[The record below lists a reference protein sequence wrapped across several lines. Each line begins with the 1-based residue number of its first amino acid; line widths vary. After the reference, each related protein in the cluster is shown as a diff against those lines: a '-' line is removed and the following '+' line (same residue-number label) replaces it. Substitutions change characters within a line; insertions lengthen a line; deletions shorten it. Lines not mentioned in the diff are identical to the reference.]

1 MPKSWRRTLCC
12 LTGAVLCLSLTAQA
26 AEPTQDTQVPEEET
40 AQMETPTQ
48 EPQTAPEEGDQTGD
62 TQTVPEEDEAPVA
75 YGDVSEGDWFYP
87 ALNWCEQAGLLR
99 DIPLLG
105 VFGSEQTVTR
115 AMFTTMLAR
124 LLEPNLAWEEAPVYT
139 DVQPGS
145 YYYQAVSWA
154 GAQHLVSGY
163 GDGSFHPGELLTRQ
177 QMAVLLASAARYL
190 GYDATPTTS
199 VPFAACPDARLVG
212 SWARKDVKWCLQEGI
227 LTGTADGR
235 ISPQTHLTRGQTV
248 QVLQRFGQWLA
259 SPDAGPKVSTV
270 PLSAVVENTAIHAA
284 VQAKVNQIA
293 AKYGADGLSVAY
305 VRDGQVV
312 DTYAYGAAVKGVRGM
327 TANTKLRVASI
338 SKVMVGLAAQLAA
351 RDGTFDLDGDIGDY
365 LGVNIRTH
373 RAGDVVTPRS
383 ILSHTSSLT
392 VAPEGTPC
400 DLASVRQRLASSIAT
415 RNVISGNLGN
425 WAYNN
430 YAFSVL
436 GLAVERA
443 EGRTLD
449 EILYESLYGPLH
461 IDAAFYT
468 GDINGTSSLA
478 EIYRSNGAVGLSLAS
493 QVQRKSDGLPGTD
506 GITFAGGLTISAYD
520 LGKIVALLANDGVYD
535 GVQYI
540 PPEVV
545 SALESHQNGMIAGGF
560 YQGQPLRYRNWA
572 YGQSQLYYHTGSAYG
587 VYNLISYNPTTKSGV
602 VVLTSGASA
611 TKDAYGIYAVCGE
624 ISRMLYEADPQ

>member
-26 AEPTQDTQVPEEET
+26 AEPTQDTQVLEEET
-40 AQMETPTQ
+40 TQMEAPTQ
-48 EPQTAPEEGDQTGD
+48 EPQTAPEEGSQTGD
-62 TQTVPEEDEAPVA
+62 TQAGPEEDEAPVA

-99 DIPLLG
+99 GIPLLG
-105 VFGSEQTVTR
+105 VFGNGQTVTR

-124 LLEPNLAWEEAPVYT
+124 LPEPDLAWEETPVYT

-163 GDGSFHPGELLTRQ
+163 GDGSFHPEELLTRQ

-190 GYDATPTTS
+190 GYDVTPTTS
-199 VPFAACPDARLVG
+199 VAFAACPDARLVS

-227 LTGTADGR
+227 LVDTPDGR
-235 ISPQTHLTRGQTV
+235 IWPQTRLTRGQTV

-259 SPDAGPKVSTV
+259 S
-270 PLSAVVENTAIHAA
+270 
-284 VQAKVNQIA
+284 
-293 AKYGADGLSVAY
+293 
-305 VRDGQVV
+305 
-312 DTYAYGAAVKGVRGM
+312 
-327 TANTKLRVASI
+327 I
-338 SKVMVGLAAQLAA
+338 SKVMVGRAAQLAA

-468 GDINGTSSLA
+468 GDISGTSSLA
-478 EIYRSNGAVGLSLAS
+478 
-493 QVQRKSDGLPGTD
+493 
-506 GITFAGGLTISAYD
+506 
-520 LGKIVALLANDGVYD
+520 
-535 GVQYI
+535 
-540 PPEVV
+540 
-545 SALESHQNGMIAGGF
+545 
-560 YQGQPLRYRNWA
+560 
-572 YGQSQLYYHTGSAYG
+572 
-587 VYNLISYNPTTKSGV
+587 
-602 VVLTSGASA
+602 
-611 TKDAYGIYAVCGE
+611 
-624 ISRMLYEADPQ
+624 